1 MSAKIL
7 KGGPIADRINADLK
21 GRLEQMGGEP
31 PKLVAVLVGDN
42 PGARAYAKTQAKA
55 CEETGITYELR
66 EFSEELSE
74 MEMLEAIEQLNEDE
88 SVNGII
94 LLMPVPEQMDARE
107 LQSAIDPIKDADGV
121 HPANLGSAVQGDR
134 TLVPCTAQAVM
145 ALVEASGVDIEGAEA
160 VVVGHSEIVG
170 KPTALLLLDKFAST
184 TVCHIATKDVPF
196 HTRRADILVVAV
208 GKAGLISGEQIK
220 PGALVIDVGM
230 NRVKDPETGKSKMVG
245 DVVFEEAK
253 EVAGIITP
261 VPGGVGP
268 LTVVMLL
275 KNTVEATELQRTRKL
290 TGITM
295 ESVAARTQPATGGQ
309 HAAGT

>member
-1 MSAKIL
+1 MSARIL
-7 KGGPIADRINADLK
+7 EGGPVAEQIKADLK
-21 GRLEQMGGEP
+21 ERVAQLGGTA
-31 PKLVAVLVGDN
+31 PKLVALMAGEN
-42 PGARAYAKTQAKA
+42 AGARAYAKMQAKS
-55 CEETGITYELR
+55 CEEIGIDYELR
-66 EFSEELSE
+66 EVPEDLSE
-74 MEMLEAIEQLNEDE
+74 GEMLEAIEQLNADE

-107 LQSAIDPIKDADGV
+107 LQASIDPIKDVDGV

-184 TVCHIATKDVPF
+184 TVCHIATRDVPF

-208 GKAGLISGEQIK
+208 GKAGLIRGYQIK

-230 NRVKDPETGKSKMVG
+230 NRFKDPKTGKSRMAG
-245 DVVFEEAK
+245 DVLFDEAVQ
-253 EVAGIITP
+253 VAGIITP

-268 LTVVMLL
+268 LTTVMLL
-275 KNTVEATELQRTRKL
+275 KNTVEAMELQRMRSL
-290 TGITM
+290 TG
-295 ESVAARTQPATGGQ
+295 VAVEAPAAGADLTTGPQ
-309 HAAGT
+309 HAAGS